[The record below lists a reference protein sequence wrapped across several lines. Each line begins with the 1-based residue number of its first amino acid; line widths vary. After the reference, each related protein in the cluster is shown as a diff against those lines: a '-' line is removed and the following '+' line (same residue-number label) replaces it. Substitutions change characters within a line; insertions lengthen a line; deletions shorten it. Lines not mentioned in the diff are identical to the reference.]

1 MGKPLRQTLRIYFD
15 FKKPNWRIQKSC
27 GTERVQDLWLEHRVK
42 VPRSGRILR
51 HKSEQQNMTVIPAVP
66 RSKKTRGASRGKALS
81 PRLGFI
87 AKVPVIIVLV
97 KPKLS
102 PYSI

>member
-27 GTERVQDLWLEHRVK
+27 WAERVQDLWLEHRVK
-42 VPRSGRILR
+42 V
-51 HKSEQQNMTVIPAVP
+51 A
-66 RSKKTRGASRGKALS
+66 RSKKTRGASKGKALS